1 MQGSVSH
8 PWLEQVEHSGKEFV
22 SLRVRSSVGF
32 PPGRRETSLGRAGAK
47 AIATVL
53 LFGGHADPA
62 GRRGQGAA
70 EAGAPRSGMSQRF
83 RARTSAKRG
92 HPRGFTRGR
101 PVPNG
106 VPSSGRT
113 GQSREREGWRVWL
126 GAAELPS
133 APEGC
138 LRGVRPAPSSAFF
151 AGKLV
156 ALAIFRELSVLRSP
170 ELSVIVSSASTPSPA
185 GGLGG
190 RGTSGLSRCWVAE
203 TGRPPPGGCVCE
215 RGVN

>member
-53 LFGGHADPA
+53 LFGGRADPA
-62 GRRGQGAA
+62 GSRGRGCRGGCASGRNESTFQSQDKC
-70 EAGAPRSGMSQRF
+70 EEGAPQGLHQGEACPQRCPLLGKD
-83 RARTSAKRG
+83 RTEQG
-92 HPRGFTRGR
+92 EG
-101 PVPNG
+101 G
-106 VPSSGRT
+106 VG
-113 GQSREREGWRVWL
+113 VWL

>member
-8 PWLEQVEHSGKEFV
+8 PWLKQVEHSGKEFV

-32 PPGRRETSLGRAGAK
+32 PPGRRETSLGPAGAK

-53 LFGGHADPA
+53 LFGGRADPVGSR
-62 GRRGQGAA
+62 GRGAA
-70 EAGAPRSGMSQRF
+70 EAGAPRGGMSQRF

-113 GQSREREGWRVWL
+113 GQSREREGWEFGWV
-126 GAAELPS
+126 PQS
-133 APEGC
+133 C
-138 LRGVRPAPSSAFF
+138 PAPQRDVSEACALRLPVLSS
-151 AGKLV
+151 L
-156 ALAIFRELSVLRSP
+156 ENWSLS
-170 ELSVIVSSASTPSPA
+170 PSF
-185 GGLGG
+185 G
-190 RGTSGLSRCWVAE
+190 
-203 TGRPPPGGCVCE
+203 
-215 RGVN
+215 N